1 MIDLVAYHPIAIS
14 AIVLAA
20 AVLVLAARALLLG
33 YPPAVLREA
42 TLTRRQQAIVAAC
55 ADAFFPPGGA
65 IPVSGTEAGLVRYL
79 DAYVRRLDARGRFLV
94 GLLFLFI
101 ELGPFAFGPRR
112 RRFTRLA
119 LADRI
124 ELLRRMGESDLYFLR
139 VSFLS
144 MRTMLTMGYLSNA
157 RVASAMQMEI
167 DPAPF
172 EERAPSRAARDD
184 RDARDTTEAALA
196 AASSHPAM
204 VPA

>member
-1 MIDLVAYHPIAIS
+1 MIDLVLSHPIAS
-14 AIVLAA
+14 AAILLAA
-20 AVLVLAARALLLG
+20 VAIALAARALVLG
-33 YPPAVLREA
+33 YPPALLEDAV
-42 TLTRRQQAIVAAC
+42 LTRRQQAIVAAC

-65 IPVSGTEAGLVRYL
+65 IPVSGTEAGLVRYM

-124 ELLRRMGESDLYFLR
+124 ELLRRMGTSDLYFLR

-157 RVASAMQMEI
+157 RVAAAMHMET

-172 EERAPSRAARDD
+172 EKREKAARAAPATPASSAPSHAVMV
-184 RDARDTTEAALA
+184 LA
-196 AASSHPAM
+196 
-204 VPA
+204 

>member
-1 MIDLVAYHPIAIS
+1 MIDLVLSHPIAS
-14 AIVLAA
+14 AAILLAA
-20 AVLVLAARALLLG
+20 VAITLAARALVLG
-33 YPPAVLREA
+33 YPPALLEDAV
-42 TLTRRQQAIVAAC
+42 LTRRQQAIVAAC

-65 IPVSGTEAGLVRYL
+65 IPVSGTEAGLVRYM

-124 ELLRRMGESDLYFLR
+124 ELLRRMGTSDLYFLR

-157 RVASAMQMEI
+157 RVAAAMHMET

-172 EERAPSRAARDD
+172 EKREKAARAAPATPASSAPSHAVMV
-184 RDARDTTEAALA
+184 LA
-196 AASSHPAM
+196 
-204 VPA
+204 

>member
-1 MIDLVAYHPIAIS
+1 MIDLVLSHPIAS
-14 AIVLAA
+14 AAILLAA
-20 AVLVLAARALLLG
+20 VVIALAARALVLG
-33 YPPAVLREA
+33 YPPALLEDAV
-42 TLTRRQQAIVAAC
+42 LTRRQQAIVAAC

-65 IPVSGTEAGLVRYL
+65 IPVSGTEAGLVRYM

-124 ELLRRMGESDLYFLR
+124 ELLRRMGTSDLYFLR

-157 RVASAMQMEI
+157 RVAAAMHMET

-172 EERAPSRAARDD
+172 EKREKAARAAPATPASSAPSHAVMV
-184 RDARDTTEAALA
+184 LA
-196 AASSHPAM
+196 
-204 VPA
+204 